1 MMKLKGNF
9 FIGLALLLIYFL
21 VFPRQMEKELTLI
34 PERNHLL
41 AATRDYDD
49 SRGLWKMLIAEG
61 FQPGEQIFVLA
72 KDGRRV
78 IYADEYLNTMVL
90 RIGRNFAAGSNW
102 LAAVSENNYLQ
113 LEYTDKPR
121 IIKTRILGMP
131 VARGGNLFVYDYFS
145 GQIQLVDRENGQISW
160 SREYISPVTVL
171 DHKAGHSLIAFLN
184 GYLVL
189 LDQAGKTILEY
200 ELAGSQVNPIY
211 GATLSEDSSR
221 IALLGGMN
229 PQRLLYMKRN
239 RQEVNILEDYPV
251 KTMHRGPALILFVRK
266 GAYSQEILY
275 AGVEQVNNYSRSNVN
290 SIGMAG
296 QPIAWID
303 KLPGKALALMHSFR
317 SSSPDKRVSLN
328 ILTKNNQKLFRS
340 ELPSESLVLS
350 SMDSKLILLGS
361 SILEV
366 ANLSIW

>member
-34 PERNHLL
+34 PERNQLL
-41 AATRDYDD
+41 ATTREYDS

-61 FQPGEQIFVLA
+61 FQPGAQIFVLA
-72 KDGRRV
+72 QDRRRV
-78 IYADEYLNTMVL
+78 IYADEYLNTMVMS
-90 RIGRNFAAGSNW
+90 IGRNFAAGSNW
-102 LAAVSENNYLQ
+102 LAVSDNNYLQ

-121 IIKTRILGMP
+121 IMKTGISGMP
-131 VARGGNLFVYDYFS
+131 VVRGGNLFVYDYLS
-145 GQIQLVDRENGQISW
+145 GQLQLIDRENGQISW

-184 GYLVL
+184 GNLVL
-189 LDQAGKTILEY
+189 LDKAGKTILEY
-200 ELAGSQVNPIY
+200 KLAGSQVNPVY

-251 KTMHRGPALILFVRK
+251 KTMHRGPAPILFVRK
-266 GAYSQEILY
+266 GAYSREILY
-275 AGVEQVNNYSRSNVN
+275 AGVEQVNNYSRSKVN
-290 SIGMAG
+290 SIGIAG

-317 SSSPDKRVSLN
+317 SSSPNKRVSLN
-328 ILTKNNQKLFRS
+328 ILTKSNQKLFRS
-340 ELPSESLVLS
+340 ELPSDSLVLS
-350 SMDSKLILLGS
+350 SMDSRLILLGS